1 MPIWGV
7 QKGPKDCVFHPFLE
21 IWDLENPDR
30 DELHH
35 HLDQVS

>member
-1 MPIWGV
+1 MAIWGV
-7 QKGPKDCVFHPFLE
+7 QKGPKDCAFLE